1 MDKESIKNLGTPKL
15 ANIIIE
21 LYSYAQTNY
30 AFYRDIETD
39 YKKENKYK
47 EAAEASADGH
57 SFGYITR
64 ELETAIRFEIAK
76 LKPLQS
82 VPRPALVFLK
92 NRYGIKNKNQ
102 FLSMPRKDLINLAL
116 ECKGYEMVHRPAYD
130 NRLNVNDPAIL
141 VYTYLNI
148 QFELGLDELRKLK
161 RKKRP
166 RTISIDTST
175 LYNLSAESLAG
186 IIVDLYKNCVRI
198 HDFHSKD
205 RQEYLENNNIRQ
217 YDFENAFCRSF
228 CGSYDYICKLI
239 NKEMAR

>member
-92 NRYGIKNKNQ
+92 NKYGIKNKNQ
-102 FLSMPRKDLINLAL
+102 FLSMPQKDLINLAL

-130 NRLNVNDPAIL
+130 NRININNPAIL

-161 RKKRP
+161 RQKHP

-175 LYNLSAESLAG
+175 LYNLNAEALAG
-186 IIVDLYKNCVRI
+186 IIVDLYDNCVRI
-198 HDFHSKD
+198 YDFHSRD
-205 RQEYLENNNIRQ
+205 RQEYLDRDNISQ
-217 YDFENAFCRSF
+217 YEFEDAFCRSF
-228 CGSYDYICKLI
+228 CESYDYICKLI